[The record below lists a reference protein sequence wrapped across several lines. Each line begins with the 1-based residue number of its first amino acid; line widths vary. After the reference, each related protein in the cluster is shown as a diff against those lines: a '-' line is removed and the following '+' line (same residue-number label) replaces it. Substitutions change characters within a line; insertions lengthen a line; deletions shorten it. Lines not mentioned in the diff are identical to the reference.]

1 MGKAGN
7 ERKKKKR
14 KLLQQQQE
22 EQHQQ
27 SLAVDDGIDPMDLEI
42 AMEVLTKMMQSSG
55 VDEEATPLWKQKE
68 YKPLRAKIYSLYSM
82 MSADTGT
89 GKTVCGRVSEAL
101 LNADY
106 VQARHL
112 LEEMQ
117 YRQITPKLGSLQ
129 RWVRECDAAFGVTD
143 DGKTNNTEEQ
153 DSVLRCLDAMI
164 RCTQADIV
172 TIANKDQKSRP
183 LINRY
188 PEWCPLP
195 SEASSV
201 GDQHENTESSEKK
214 DFQGEFREVFREK
227 GSDRRPQNK
236 HDAVIY
242 QSLPSAV
249 PLCPLPKDAIIKKH
263 DVPHVP
269 GKPLRSVDISSIII
283 SHRKLAC
290 SSSQLLESTA
300 HLPGCFV
307 LTDVLTDVECT
318 QIIAAAEAITFMPDE
333 PVEHA
338 ETSRSTLA
346 HNVFWLADSDL
357 NTVIYDRCKAFLP
370 DSLGL
375 NARWRVY
382 RYEPGAVYRPHIDGA
397 WPGSGLDPKTGK
409 YVYDVYGDRKSKMT
423 FLIRLNDD
431 FSGGST
437 TYYIPAPEPGFMNA
451 RAVST
456 PKGSVVCFPH
466 GDAQGSLLH
475 EGSEVTKGYKYV
487 IRTDVL
493 YYNEGV
499 VT

>member
-22 EQHQQ
+22 EQQQQ
-27 SLAVDDGIDPMDLEI
+27 SLAVDDGIDPMDLDI

-89 GKTVCGRVSEAL
+89 GKTLCGRVSEAL
-101 LNADY
+101 LNGDY

-188 PEWCPLP
+188 PEWCPP

-201 GDQHENTESSEKK
+201 GDQHENTELSEKK
-214 DFQGEFREVFREK
+214 DFQGQFREVFREK

-269 GKPLRSVDISSIII
+269 G
-283 SHRKLAC
+283 
-290 SSSQLLESTA
+290 
-300 HLPGCFV
+300 CFV
-307 LTDVLTDVECT
+307 LTDVLTPTECT
-318 QIIAAAEAITFMPDE
+318 QIIAAAEAIKFMPDE

-409 YVYDVYGDRKSKMT
+409 YVYDVFGDRKSKMT

>member
-22 EQHQQ
+22 EQQQQ
-27 SLAVDDGIDPMDLEI
+27 SLAVDDGIDPMDLDI

-89 GKTVCGRVSEAL
+89 GKTLCGRVSEAL

-143 DGKTNNTEEQ
+143 DGKTNNTEDQ

-188 PEWCPLP
+188 PEWCPP

-201 GDQHENTESSEKK
+201 GDQHENTESSETK
-214 DFQGEFREVFREK
+214 DFQGQFREVFREK
-227 GSDRRPQNK
+227 GMDRRPQNK

-242 QSLPSAV
+242 QSLPSAA
-249 PLCPLPKDAIIKKH
+249 PLCPLPKDAIIKKY
-263 DVPHVP
+263 DVPFV
-269 GKPLRSVDISSIII
+269 
-283 SHRKLAC
+283 
-290 SSSQLLESTA
+290 
-300 HLPGCFV
+300 PGCFV
-307 LTDVLTDVECT
+307 LTDVLTPTECT
-318 QIIAAAEAITFMPDE
+318 QIIAAAEAIKFMPDE

-346 HNVFWLADSDL
+346 HNVFWLADSEL

-409 YVYDVYGDRKSKMT
+409 YVYDVFGDRKSKMT

>member
-14 KLLQQQQE
+14 KLLQQQQK
-22 EQHQQ
+22 EQQQQQQQQ
-27 SLAVDDGIDPMDLEI
+27 SLAVDDGIDPLDLEI

-55 VDEEATPLWKQKE
+55 VDDDATPLWKQKE
-68 YKPLRAKIYSLYSM
+68 YKPLRTKIYSLYSM

-89 GKTVCGRVSEAL
+89 GKTLCGRVSEAL

-143 DGKTNNTEEQ
+143 DGQINTEEQ

-172 TIANKDQKSRP
+172 TIANKDQTRKP

-188 PEWCPLP
+188 PEWCPP

-201 GDQHENTESSEKK
+201 GDQNESTELEKK
-214 DFQGEFREVFREK
+214 DFDGKFREVFREK

-249 PLCPLPKDAIIKKH
+249 PLCPLPKDAIVKKH
-263 DVPHVP
+263 DVPNV
-269 GKPLRSVDISSIII
+269 
-283 SHRKLAC
+283 
-290 SSSQLLESTA
+290 
-300 HLPGCFV
+300 PGCFV
-307 LTDVLTDVECT
+307 ITDVLTPTECK
-318 QIIAAAEAITFMPDE
+318 QIIAAAEAIKFMPDE
-333 PVEHA
+333 PIEHA
-338 ETSRSTLA
+338 ESGRSTLA
-346 HNVFWLADSDL
+346 HNVFWLADSEL

-370 DSLGL
+370 ESLGL

-409 YVYDVYGDRKSKMT
+409 YVYDMYGDRKSKMT

-431 FSGGST
+431 FEGGST

-451 RAVST
+451 RAVTT
-456 PKGSVVCFPH
+456 PKGSIVCFPH
-466 GDAQGSLLH
+466 GDARGSLLH
-475 EGSEVTKGYKYV
+475 EGSEVLKGYKYV

-493 YYNEGV
+493 YYNEDV
-499 VT
+499 VAEANELGMS

>member
-22 EQHQQ
+22 QQQ
-27 SLAVDDGIDPMDLEI
+27 SLAVAENEIDPLDLDI
-42 AMEVLTKMMQSSG
+42 TMEVLTKMMQSSG
-55 VDEEATPLWKQKE
+55 DEATPLWKRKE
-68 YKPLRAKIYSLYSM
+68 YKPLRAKIYSVYSM

-89 GKTVCGRVSEAL
+89 GKTLCGRVSEAI
-101 LNADY
+101 LNSDY

-112 LEEMQ
+112 LEEMKH
-117 YRQITPKLGSLQ
+117 RQITPKLGSLQ
-129 RWVRECDAAFGVTD
+129 RWVRECDAAFSVTND
-143 DGKTNNTEEQ
+143 AGQTNTEEME
-153 DSVLRCLDAMI
+153 SVLRCLDAMI

-172 TIANKDQKSRP
+172 AIANKDQKRRP

-188 PEWCPLP
+188 PEWCPP
-195 SEASSV
+195 SEASLHLTLV
-201 GDQHENTESSEKK
+201 GDQNENTESLEKK

-249 PLCPLPKDAIIKKH
+249 PLCSLPKDAIVKKH
-263 DVPHVP
+263 DVPYV
-269 GKPLRSVDISSIII
+269 
-283 SHRKLAC
+283 
-290 SSSQLLESTA
+290 
-300 HLPGCFV
+300 PGCFV
-307 LTDVLTDVECT
+307 LTDVLTATECT
-318 QIIAAAEAITFMPDE
+318 QIIAAAEAIKFMPDE
-333 PVEHA
+333 PIEA
-338 ETSRSTLA
+338 IETSRSTLA
-346 HNVFWLADSDL
+346 HNVFWLADSEL

-382 RYEPGAVYRPHIDGA
+382 RYQPGAVYRPHIDGA

-409 YVYDVYGDRKSKMT
+409 YVYDMYGDRKSKMT

-431 FSGGST
+431 FEGGAT
-437 TYYIPAPEPGFMNA
+437 TYYIPSPEPGVMNA
-451 RAVST
+451 RAVT
-456 PKGSVVCFPH
+456 APKGSVVCFPH

-475 EGSEVTKGYKYV
+475 EGSEVLKGFKYV

-493 YYNEGV
+493 YYDGV
-499 VT
+499 VAEAS